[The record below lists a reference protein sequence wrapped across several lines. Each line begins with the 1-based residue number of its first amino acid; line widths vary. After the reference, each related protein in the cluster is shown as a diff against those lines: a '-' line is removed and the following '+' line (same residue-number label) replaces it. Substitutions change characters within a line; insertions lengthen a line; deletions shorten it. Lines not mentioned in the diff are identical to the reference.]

1 MARYAYSLDVDVRA
15 VTAMAAALVPYIY
28 QDELY
33 GVLSNDLPRLTVGG
47 LIMRL
52 NRLGI
57 LDNLLSEPQR
67 QAVSMAR
74 SQFDKAKTE
83 WAVAYEGKLK
93 RELTARLRALGQF
106 IMDCVD
112 RRLCADLYPGE
123 IEKRVMVAGLQAEAQ
138 ARGVLEPAI
147 ASQIAGI
154 DDRIHMLTRPGDF
167 LWDARLEPA
176 YPRASFWYL
185 YVTVVR

>member
-1 MARYAYSLDVDVRA
+1 MTRFTYNLDVDVRA

-33 GVLSNDLPRLTVGG
+33 GALSNDLPRLTVGG

-52 NRLGI
+52 NRLGA
-57 LDNLLSEPQR
+57 LDNILSDGQR
-67 QAVSMAR
+67 QAVSTAR
-74 SQFDKAKTE
+74 GQFDKMKTE

-93 RELTARLRALGQF
+93 RELTGRLRALGQF

-123 IEKRVMVAGLQAEAQ
+123 IEKRVMVAGLLTEAQ
-138 ARGVLEPAI
+138 KYNVLEPNVT
-147 ASQIAGI
+147 SQIAGI
-154 DDRIHMLTRPGDF
+154 DDRLHMLTRPGEF
-167 LWDARLEPA
+167 LWDARLEVA

-185 YVTVVR
+185 YVSVVR

>member
-1 MARYAYSLDVDVRA
+1 MARFAYNLDLDVRA
-15 VTAMAAALVPYIY
+15 VTAMAGALVPYIY

-52 NRLGI
+52 NRLGA
-57 LDNLLSEPQR
+57 LDNLLADAQR
-67 QAVSMAR
+67 QSIRMAR
-74 SQFDKAKTE
+74 EQFDKTKSE
-83 WAVAYEGKLK
+83 WTVAYEGKLK
-93 RELTARLRALGQF
+93 RELTARLRSLGQF

-138 ARGVLEPAI
+138 KYNVLEP
-147 ASQIAGI
+147 SVVGQIAGI
-154 DDRIHMLTRPGDF
+154 DDRLHMLTRTGEF
-167 LWDARLEPA
+167 LWDARLEAA
-176 YPRASFWYL
+176 YPRASYWYL
-185 YVTVVR
+185 YVAVAR